1 MTTSARI
8 FVNEGSFG
16 ILDAGEVPI
25 ETADWSQNLLV
36 PMAQG
41 AMVLTGINTGN
52 VTVEVAP
59 ADEPRNE
66 NWEEAVSTCLWAPAG
81 NLRVES
87 LIHGAHY
94 GLPLLSADGP
104 GWYQVEVKARGRH
117 LERDGSNL
125 ESTESYLISV
135 RPSPGPRTASDTTT
149 HHLQETAAEADALRQ
164 RLIRGGGS

>member
-1 MTTSARI
+1 
-8 FVNEGSFG
+8 
-16 ILDAGEVPI
+16 
-25 ETADWSQNLLV
+25 
-36 PMAQG
+36 
-41 AMVLTGINTGN
+41 MVLTGINTGN

-59 ADEPRNE
+59 TDEPKNE
-66 NWEEAVSTCLWAPAG
+66 NWEEEVSTCLWAPAD

-94 GLPLLSADGP
+94 GLPLLSTDGP

-135 RPSPGPRTASDTTT
+135 RPSPDPRTASDTTT
-149 HHLQETAAEADALRQ
+149 HHLQETAAGADALRQ
-164 RLIRGGGS
+164 RLIRGGSSEHRQALSNRSQRQDPVLSGASRRTRLRGTQDPL